1 MSLIT
6 FVLKYIQG
14 QAEQPT
20 HQCQG
25 DFLGGA
31 CEDAPLHTCYR
42 CQKRLCELHAFQGDN
57 HRYCYSCMYEK

>member
-31 CEDAPLHTCYR
+31 CEDTPLHTFY
-42 CQKRLCELHAFQGDN
+42 GDN